1 MNEAAMNKDLT
12 CEQLHEIGAELA
24 LGVLS
29 GRERAEAAA
38 HLDRCADCREYI
50 EQLALVG
57 DGLLS
62 LLPGSEPPAGFENRV
77 ARRLTEIQVARDGH
91 ENARGA
97 ALRPTRVRRG
107 VRLRVASAAA
117 VIALGFGFGGWA
129 VGTAIENL
137 AAGPAPPVRTAE
149 GMLRANLTAGG
160 TDDRQPV
167 GEIYAHP
174 GPRGWVFMSV
184 DLADAGTRYS
194 GKVICT
200 LERTDG
206 TTVRLGTFSLR
217 GGYAYWGAPT
227 SVNLST
233 LAGAR
238 LTATDGRVLA
248 TAHFTGR

>member
-1 MNEAAMNKDLT
+1 MNKDLT
-12 CEQLHEIGAELA
+12 CEQLHETGAELA

-50 EQLALVG
+50 EQLALAG

-62 LLPGSEPPAGFENRV
+62 LLPGREPPAGFETRV
-77 ARRLTEIQVARDGH
+77 ARRLTRLQAARDGR
-91 ENARGA
+91 EPARSSG
-97 ALRPTRVRRG
+97 LRRTGLRRG

-117 VIALGFGFGGWA
+117 VLALGFGFGGWA

-137 AAGPAPPVRTAE
+137 AAGPAPSVQAGA
-149 GMLRANLTAGG
+149 GMLRANMTAAG
-160 TDDRQPV
+160 TNPPQRV

-184 DLADAGTRYS
+184 DLADAGIRYS
-194 GKVICT
+194 GKATCT

-206 TTVRLGTFSLR
+206 TTVRLGTFNLR
-217 GGYAYWGAPT
+217 NGYAYWGTPA
-227 SVNLST
+227 SVNPST
-233 LAGAR
+233 LSGAR
-238 LTATDGRVLA
+238 LTSTDGHVLA
-248 TAHFTGR
+248 TAHFTAR